1 MTTTRTRRALRAGVS
16 LCTICLL
23 TAPLAAQTPAAQTSA
38 APDELPEIVVTAA
51 RAPQSITRSGSAVTV
66 IRGEDVA
73 ATGAK
78 SFADVLRGAPGLDIY
93 ESGGPGG
100 LSGLSLRGASPGQT
114 LILIDGQRAGDPST
128 TGGELDLG
136 VLSVTDIDRVEVL
149 RGPQSALYGSDAM
162 GGVVNVITRK
172 GAGKPKASLLVEAG
186 SYGTL
191 HSRASVSGGTDTL
204 SYAFSIDGF
213 RSDGF
218 SRYGYR
224 IPRITR
230 TLPGP
235 LEKDATEKGAATGRV
250 TWRPVEGVEFEIGG
264 AGFGGFVQFD
274 NPSAFG
280 TPPDDRFMKARNRV
294 TNIYA
299 KATVDSFAG
308 ALRQSV
314 TAFGYRADHVN
325 RLTQACFDAFFTS
338 YDCNTFY
345 RGQRYGLEYQAE
357 ARLGAFGTTI
367 FGLRSERE
375 TAKAEEQY
383 LPLPAAKIETIDA
396 GQTTNS
402 AFLLHQVALGSRL
415 DLSVGGRVDHIVSG
429 RTFVTGRATLAYHL
443 VETGTKLRAS
453 VGTGAKAATLYQRF
467 SIYGRPDL
475 QPEKNVGFDAG
486 IDQTLAGGRVKLSA
500 TAFHTRYRD
509 LIDFDLVTSK
519 YGNVARALMQGVE
532 LSGEA
537 AIIPEVLRLR
547 AAYTYLHAQDE
558 QKKTFLYRRP
568 FNKGLVAMVWNPLPQ
583 LELEARATF
592 VGTRFDFDNQL
603 FRRTAMPAWGK
614 LDLRGEYRFNDS
626 LSAFAR
632 VENVTNAR
640 YEEIRDYGTS
650 GRAFYAGLKATW

>member
-1 MTTTRTRRALRAGVS
+1 MTTTLARRALMAGAS
-16 LCTICLL
+16 LCTFAILS
-23 TAPLAAQTPAAQTSA
+23 TPLAAQTPA
-38 APDELPEIVVTAA
+38 APDELPEIVVTAT
-51 RAPQSITRSGSAVTV
+51 RAPLSIARTGSAVTV

-73 ATGAK
+73 ASGAK
-78 SFADVLRGAPGLDIY
+78 SFADALRGAPGLDIY

-100 LSGLSLRGASPGQT
+100 LSNLSLRGSSPGQT
-114 LILIDGQRAGDPST
+114 LILIDGQRVGDPT
-128 TGGELDLG
+128 TPTGELDLG
-136 VLSVTDIDRVEVL
+136 ALSATDIDRVEVL

-162 GGVVNVITRK
+162 GGVVNIITRK
-172 GAGKPKASLLVEAG
+172 GAGQPKVSLLVEGG

-191 HSRASVSGGTDTL
+191 HSRAAVSGGTETL
-204 SYAFSIDGF
+204 SYAFSLDGF
-213 RSDGF
+213 RTDGF

-230 TLPGP
+230 TLTGP

-264 AGFGGFVQFD
+264 AGFGNFVQFD
-274 NPSAFG
+274 NPGAFG
-280 TPPDDRFMKARNRV
+280 TPPDDPFMKARNRV
-294 TNIYA
+294 ANVYA
-299 KATVDSFAG
+299 KASVDTFGG
-308 ALRQSV
+308 ALRHSV

-325 RLTQACFDAFFTS
+325 RLTQACFDAFFMS
-338 YDCNTFY
+338 WDCNTFY
-345 RGQRYGLEYQAE
+345 RGQRYGVEYQGE

-375 TAKAEEQY
+375 TARAQEQY
-383 LPLPAAKIETIDA
+383 LPLPAARIETIDA
-396 GQTTNS
+396 AQTTNS

-415 DLSVGGRVDHIVSG
+415 DLSLGGRVDHIVSG

-443 VETGTKLRAS
+443 LETGTTLRAS
-453 VGTGAKAATLYQRF
+453 LGTGAKAATLYQRF

-486 IDQTLAGGRVKLSA
+486 IDQTLLGGRVKLSA

-509 LIDFDLVTSK
+509 LIDYDLATSK
-519 YGNVARALMQGVE
+519 YGNVSRALMQGVE

-537 AIIPEVLRLR
+537 VIVPEVWRVR
-547 AAYTYLHAQDE
+547 AAYTYLHAEDE
-558 QKKTFLYRRP
+558 QKKVFLYRRP
-568 FNKGLVAMVWNPLPQ
+568 FNKGMIAAVWNPIPA
-583 LELEARATF
+583 LELEARASF

-603 FRRTAMPAWGK
+603 FRRTSMPAWAK
-614 LDLRGEYRFNDS
+614 LDLRAEYKVNEH

-640 YEEIRDYGTS
+640 YEEIRDYGTA
-650 GRAFYAGLKATW
+650 GRSIYAGLKATW